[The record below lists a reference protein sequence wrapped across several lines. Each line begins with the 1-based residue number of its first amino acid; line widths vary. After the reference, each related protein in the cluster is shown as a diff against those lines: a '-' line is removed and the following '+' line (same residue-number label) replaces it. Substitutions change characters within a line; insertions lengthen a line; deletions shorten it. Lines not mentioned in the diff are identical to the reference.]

1 MSGSTGVM
9 VLVNQKVIVTANV
22 GDSRAAM
29 LVKNADGSLQAVPIT
44 NDHTPDYPGETERI
58 VKAGGEIKPFRLA
71 NGKFVGP
78 KRVWKKNKDT
88 PGLMMTR
95 SFGDEIGHSCGITS
109 VPEVQVFP
117 LKESIVG
124 IVVASDGVWEKI
136 PMNIIGAVCQ
146 KHYPESNS
154 SGAVNE
160 LVNKAMNKWRKTSV
174 VYMDD
179 ITCVVGFLNTEK
191 ISLSQKNART
201 NASGKNHQA
210 EDKGMTEMLS

>member
-1 MSGSTGVM
+1 M

-29 LVKNADGSLQAVPIT
+29 LVSNPDGSLQAVPIT

-58 VKAGGEIKPFRLA
+58 VKAGGEVKPFKLA

-117 LKESIVG
+117 LRESIVG
-124 IVVASDGVWEKI
+124 IVVASDGIWEKI

-146 KHYPESNS
+146 KHHPEANS
-154 SGAVNE
+154 AGAVNE
-160 LVNKAMNKWRKTSV
+160 LVNKAMNKWRKTSL

-179 ITCVVGFLNTEK
+179 ITCVVGYLNSEK
-191 ISLSQKNART
+191 IFLSQKNVVT
-201 NASGKNHQA
+201 SASEKIDETGDRA
-210 EDKGMTEMLS
+210 ITERLN